1 MLFISKKD
9 TGLVSLFI
17 VLLKLKTKIAI
28 SKENDSGSKGIR
40 NEELMSLDIACF
52 SYHS

>member
-9 TGLVSLFI
+9 TGFVSLFI

-28 SKENDSGSKGIR
+28 NRENDSGRSPIR
-40 NEELMSLDIACF
+40 NEKLMTLDIACDAYL
-52 SYHS
+52 S